1 MAFISAFNVLGPE
14 MIGPSS
20 SHTARQPAPLLC
32 WLSRWQTALY
42 KDVEFVHYII
52 LLLRPIRA
60 TERIW
65 LFLAGVMGFS
75 TDDRA
80 DTQGLFHC
88 RRTRYFLPLYRGSPK
103 NPDIHPN
110 TVDIHI
116 TCSRADVLYTVRGES
131 LGGGKMRI
139 SRINHIDVD
148 FSGEYSTLIIIHYD
162 RPGVLAHITG
172 CLSEKNV
179 NIAFMK
185 LFRETKGDIA
195 YSIIEFDGTLP
206 DDAEDTD
213 LAESL
218 CSGCYF
224 YTNSKENIIHG
235 F

>member
-1 MAFISAFNVLGPE
+1 MAFISVFNVLGPE

-20 SHTARQPAPLLC
+20 SHTAGACSIALLAQQMAD
-32 WLSRWQTALY
+32 SPITN
-42 KDVEFVHYII
+42 VEFTLYNSFAQTYKGHGTDLA
-52 LLLRPIRA
+52 LLG
-60 TERIW
+60 
-65 LFLAGVMGFS
+65 GVMGFS
-75 TDDRA
+75 TDDRRIPNAFSIAKERGISYKYIEA
-80 DTQGLFHC
+80 D
-88 RRTRYFLPLYRGSPK
+88 PD
-103 NPDIHPN
+103 PDIHPN

-116 TCSRADVLYTVRGES
+116 TCSGGRSYTVLGES

-148 FSGEYSTLIIIHYD
+148 FSGEYSTLIIVHYD

-206 DDAEDTD
+206 EDAESQILRNPNVQDVIFIPIQRR
-213 LAESL
+213 S
-218 CSGCYF
+218 
-224 YTNSKENIIHG
+224 
-235 F
+235 